1 MTWFYESNGQQKGPV
16 SEGEFEHLIAQGVVL
31 PTTLVW
37 RDGLANWTPLAQARP
52 AAAPAP
58 DSPPPPGMTRCEA
71 CGRFFDPG
79 EIVQISGRNIC
90 AGCKPG
96 VLQALQQGV
105 PVTFSDSARQGPPWE
120 ERETIGWAKSAWQT
134 IVGVLTRPSETFAK
148 MRVDGGITAPF
159 LFQLLVGGSCVA
171 VRVIYFAIA
180 ERLGYSMKSFMPGQQ
195 FLVSEVGGWWVVLFQ
210 IVGAF
215 LGTAAFS
222 FVYAG
227 VFHLCLML
235 VGGARRPYETTYRVI
250 CYGGAAV
257 ASLNLIPILGTLVS
271 SPWTAVAWMI
281 GLARAHET
289 DLWRAIMAVM
299 IPFVVCCFGMAALV
313 VMVMGLVSGNL
324 R

>member
-1 MTWFYESNGQQKGPV
+1 
-16 SEGEFEHLIAQGVVL
+16 
-31 PTTLVW
+31 
-37 RDGLANWTPLAQARP
+37 
-52 AAAPAP
+52 
-58 DSPPPPGMTRCEA
+58 
-71 CGRFFDPG
+71 
-79 EIVQISGRNIC
+79 
-90 AGCKPG
+90 
-96 VLQALQQGV
+96 
-105 PVTFSDSARQGPPWE
+105 
-120 ERETIGWAKSAWQT
+120 
-134 IVGVLTRPSETFAK
+134 
-148 MRVDGGITAPF
+148 
-159 LFQLLVGGSCVA
+159 
-171 VRVIYFAIA
+171 
-180 ERLGYSMKSFMPGQQ
+180 MPGQQ